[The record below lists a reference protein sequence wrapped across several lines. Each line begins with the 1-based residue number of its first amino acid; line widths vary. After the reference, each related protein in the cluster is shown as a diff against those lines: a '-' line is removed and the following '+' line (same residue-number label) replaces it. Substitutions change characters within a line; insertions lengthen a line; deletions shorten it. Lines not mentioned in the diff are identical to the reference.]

1 MSIASR
7 LRVSLFLG
15 PVLLAS
21 AACSGA
27 GASVTPDNPSADE
40 ADITKTAKPLTDAE
54 LAAAFAKAP
63 AKLSEKQAKQLID
76 ATLLPVATTARL
88 EMLNDFA
95 SGRKDD
101 SGSYLTSAMEGIFWG
116 TPRDIASAPAGLGGQ
131 TLRTTIAVEGGIA
144 GPTKLEVSGVASA
157 KYTLELTISGYHV
170 TGIEIPAHATATD
183 TAKLIAKALDEA
195 NAKIMNT
202 IGDSKAFSVIGGDHA
217 ESPSGVDDLEI
228 STSGATVEI
237 LVAQNG

>member
-1 MSIASR
+1 MSISSCVRISAFLAVVALGSVACGGSDSVSIAPDSTESDVTKAS
-7 LRVSLFLG
+7 
-15 PVLLAS
+15 
-21 AACSGA
+21 
-27 GASVTPDNPSADE
+27 
-40 ADITKTAKPLTDAE
+40 KPLTDAQ
-54 LAAAFAKAP
+54 LADAFAKAP
-63 AKLSEKQAKQLID
+63 ANLTDAQAKQLID
-76 ATLLPVATTARL
+76 QTITPVATTARL
-88 EMLNDFA
+88 KMLDDFIA
-95 SGRKDD
+95 SR
-101 SGSYLTSAMEGIFWG
+101 SGTDGGSFLASAMEGIFWG